1 MASLNCHIVIIEYPQ
16 YLEALQ
22 RQSISDELLELLELD
37 EIDELDEEEL
47 EEEELEEEELEEHEL
62 ELELGQL
69 ELQLLELLQEQQ
81 DEEELELELDELEL
95 ELGQLELQ
103 LLELLQ
109 GQQEEE
115 LDKNIHFHLKLYDLD
130 MQHLCI
136 INLKLITLFL
146 QCNFPTSLMCWWD
159 GWSVIKGQRE
169 RLLCFYHSTSV
180 FYTITKVKE
189 VITPAA

>member
-37 EIDELDEEEL
+37 ELD
-47 EEEELEEEELEEHEL
+47 EEELEEEELEEHEL

-189 VITPAA
+189 IITPAA